1 MKREYYSSPLVVY
14 LFATQLYKDSLCSGV
29 IHHLKNQTAKSV
41 IASFFE
47 TT

>member
-1 MKREYYSSPLVVY
+1 MKWEYYSSLLVVY
-14 LFATQLYKDSLCSGV
+14 LLATQLYKDSLCSGV
-29 IHHLKNQTAKSV
+29 IHHLKNQTGKSV

>member
-1 MKREYYSSPLVVY
+1 MGILFVSVTVVY
-14 LFATQLYKDSLCSGV
+14 LFVTQLYKDSLCSVV

-41 IASFFE
+41 IASFFG